1 MERIDY
7 ATPTMID
14 TIVADF
20 CKDYNRRTLLQ
31 RAKEMNMTPT
41 EYVMSQLPH
50 NIGKTDGTKI
60 ASIILDRYDIDDNN
74 PFGVAPAKVYIV
86 MENCRTKHSD
96 ETTEVLS
103 VHSSRA
109 EAEKVVKINKFNPL
123 SEWKD
128 LMEDDEDEWETEIDE
143 TDNFTLARVSDY
155 EYYYSVWIMGKTLE
169 P

>member
-1 MERIDY
+1 
-7 ATPTMID
+7 
-14 TIVADF
+14 
-20 CKDYNRRTLLQ
+20 
-31 RAKEMNMTPT
+31 
-41 EYVMSQLPH
+41 
-50 NIGKTDGTKI
+50 
-60 ASIILDRYDIDDNN
+60 
-74 PFGVAPAKVYIV
+74 

-109 EAEKVVKINKFNPL
+109 EAEKVVKINKFNTL